1 MTSVLFPDAER
12 PAHHLT
18 QAAVLLVSGEVDNRV
33 DLGGIRLSVDHTV
46 AAHMAFDNFA
56 HDQPVASQIQHM
68 QYLALQVHRAFPNQR
83 RGSIT

>member
-33 DLGGIRLSVDHTV
+33 DLGGIRLSV
-46 AAHMAFDNFA
+46 N
-56 HDQPVASQIQHM
+56 
-68 QYLALQVHRAFPNQR
+68 
-83 RGSIT
+83 